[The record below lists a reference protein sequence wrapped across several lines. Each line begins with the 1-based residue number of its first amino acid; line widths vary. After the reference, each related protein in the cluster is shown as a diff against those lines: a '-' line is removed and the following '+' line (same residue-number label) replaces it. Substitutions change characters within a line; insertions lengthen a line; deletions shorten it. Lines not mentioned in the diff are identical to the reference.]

1 MANGN
6 GNHGSAVALT
16 DVHLPV
22 PAQQR
27 GIEPHQWNALKQ
39 SVFPGASDNMIL
51 LAVDYCRARRLDPL
65 LKPVH
70 IVKTWDTDKN
80 AYVEGVWPGINL
92 HRTTAART
100 GTYAGQDEPAFGPDM
115 TRKLGTGPVET
126 TFPDWCKIT
135 VYRMVSGQRVGF
147 TAIAYF
153 TETYARVKDGSPNS
167 MWRKR
172 PRGQLAKCAEAD
184 ALRKAFPEETGGEPT
199 AEEMDGQPGGFV
211 DVTPP
216 ATGLKPGQTR
226 LDALEEII
234 GPTDPKIGLPE
245 SAPAEAGAGHDSDT
259 ATVTAPA
266 QAPSEIVTDGVGD
279 FEKRLA
285 HCVTTADLK
294 SLYFSDEG
302 VTWRAQNPKRAQ
314 GMYNALWDELKAGG
328 TAK

>member
-70 IVKTWDTDKN
+70 IVKTYDTEKN

-100 GTYAGQDEPAFGPDM
+100 GTYAGMDEPMFGPE
-115 TRKLGTGPVET
+115 TTKKLGNPGLDCTYPE
-126 TFPDWCKIT
+126 WCKVT
-135 VYRMVSGQRVGF
+135 VYRMVEGQRVGF
-147 TAIAYF
+147 TSIVFY
-153 TETYARVKDGSPNS
+153 TETFAQKRGGVPNA
-167 MWRKR
+167 MWMKR

-199 AEEMDGQPGGFV
+199 AEEMDGQPGGIV

-234 GPTDPKIGLPE
+234 GPTDPKIGQP
-245 SAPAEAGAGHDSDT
+245 SAPPEADAGHDNAT
-259 ATVTAPA
+259 AAPSTPV
-266 QAPSEIVTDGVGD
+266 QAPSEVVTDGVGD

-285 HCVTTADLK
+285 HCATTADLK
-294 SLYFSDEG
+294 SLYFSEEG
-302 VTWRAQNPKRAQ
+302 VAWREQNPKRAQ
-314 GMYNALWDELKAGG
+314 GMYNALWDELKGVA
-328 TAK
+328 AK